1 MRNKHLLNSILQNTS
16 CPKGFWGRMILW
28 GMNRFHASLARRG
41 MKQVNWQPQW
51 TVLDIGCGGGANLN
65 RLLKQCPQ
73 GKVYGIDL
81 SEESVVFASK
91 YNVKELNKRCF
102 IQQGSVCSLPY
113 KDGTFDAV
121 TAFETVYF
129 WSPIEIALAEVVR
142 VLRKGGCF
150 LVGLE
155 ASSPELGKM
164 WTERIKGM
172 VVYTAGDLKDLLIE
186 AGFSTI
192 QVVHNKEEMYMK
204 GIGMNA
210 IKNITIGHTKRLC
223 RPVGLTVLANLINI
237 VPFCFSIEAV
247 RIVFN
252 TFDGSGRPLDTVRLW
267 YIFGVMAC
275 YMIVMALAERASY
288 RSNFRGA
295 YEMSASGRLSLAEH
309 LRKLSL
315 GFLSQ
320 RDPGDLSSMLITD
333 FSMAET
339 GISHHLPQLMGAVV
353 MPVLAF
359 ASLIWIDWR
368 MAVAMFAALPLA
380 LFILWV
386 STSVQKKLSGSQ
398 VQAKI
403 NAGSRFEEYLQGI
416 RVVKAYNLLGAHFD
430 RLRDAFAELRRA
442 CIRQEAQLGPFVLLS
457 IALVRAGLTLMVLC
471 GTYLLLSGDLSLP
484 IFILFLVVGSR
495 VFDPLTSALTNFA
508 EFRYFSIAGGRI
520 LTLMDE
526 PEMRGELQ
534 SPVTGDIRFE
544 HVSFAYRDKEVL
556 HDVSITLSKNSLTA
570 LVGPSGSGKSTV
582 MKLCARFYDPQKG
595 RVFFGDLPMDKINPE
610 SLMSHISMVFQDVY
624 LFQDTVRNNIRFG
637 KAGAT
642 DDEIIVAAQ
651 KACCHDFIM
660 QLPQG
665 YDTMIG
671 EGGCTLSG
679 GEKQR
684 ISIAR
689 AVLKDAQVILLDEA
703 TASLDPENE
712 VEMQKAID
720 TLIKGRTVITIA
732 HKLKTIMNAN
742 RIIVLDDG
750 QVKEQGTHDELIRV
764 DGLYARLWKIQ
775 ESTSGWNL

>member
-1 MRNKHLLNSILQNTS
+1 
-16 CPKGFWGRMILW
+16 
-28 GMNRFHASLARRG
+28 
-41 MKQVNWQPQW
+41 
-51 TVLDIGCGGGANLN
+51 
-65 RLLKQCPQ
+65 
-73 GKVYGIDL
+73 
-81 SEESVVFASK
+81 
-91 YNVKELNKRCF
+91 
-102 IQQGSVCSLPY
+102 
-113 KDGTFDAV
+113 
-121 TAFETVYF
+121 
-129 WSPIEIALAEVVR
+129 
-142 VLRKGGCF
+142 
-150 LVGLE
+150 
-155 ASSPELGKM
+155 
-164 WTERIKGM
+164 
-172 VVYTAGDLKDLLIE
+172 
-186 AGFSTI
+186 
-192 QVVHNKEEMYMK
+192 
-204 GIGMNA
+204 MNA

-237 VPFCFSIEAV
+237 VPFCLSIEAV

-495 VFDPLTSALTNFA
+495 VFDP
-508 EFRYFSIAGGRI
+508 
-520 LTLMDE
+520 
-526 PEMRGELQ
+526 
-534 SPVTGDIRFE
+534 
-544 HVSFAYRDKEVL
+544 
-556 HDVSITLSKNSLTA
+556 
-570 LVGPSGSGKSTV
+570 
-582 MKLCARFYDPQKG
+582 
-595 RVFFGDLPMDKINPE
+595 
-610 SLMSHISMVFQDVY
+610 
-624 LFQDTVRNNIRFG
+624 
-637 KAGAT
+637 
-642 DDEIIVAAQ
+642 
-651 KACCHDFIM
+651 
-660 QLPQG
+660 
-665 YDTMIG
+665 
-671 EGGCTLSG
+671 
-679 GEKQR
+679 
-684 ISIAR
+684 
-689 AVLKDAQVILLDEA
+689 
-703 TASLDPENE
+703 
-712 VEMQKAID
+712 
-720 TLIKGRTVITIA
+720 
-732 HKLKTIMNAN
+732 
-742 RIIVLDDG
+742 
-750 QVKEQGTHDELIRV
+750 
-764 DGLYARLWKIQ
+764 
-775 ESTSGWNL
+775 